1 MIMSPYLSLPR
12 VHVMRT
18 LFMVDLCQFRELS
31 LCGSELCY
39 LLGRMALC
47 VMLYIL
53 FCSSVFNE
61 SSHNA

>member
-31 LCGSELCY
+31 FCGSELCY
-39 LLGRMALC
+39 LLGRMALY

-53 FCSSVFNE
+53 LCSLVINE
-61 SSHNA
+61 SYQNA